1 MARLDL
7 YVNYSLQASIKLEG
21 DAIDLGRDPQCAVQL
36 ADARVSRRHAV
47 ISSSPG
53 AHTIENLGRNGT
65 RVNGEPLTGPHR
77 LQAGDAIF
85 IASNI
90 LIYQPDDA
98 PAEDLGATQLDLP
111 PDLTG

>member
-7 YVNYSLQASIKLEG
+7 YVNYSLQASIKLEA
-21 DAIDLGRDPQCAVQL
+21 DSVDLGRDPQCAVQL
-36 ADARVSRRHAV
+36 ADARVSRRHAI
-47 ISSSPG
+47 ISACQG

-65 RVNGEPLTGPHR
+65 RINGEPLTAPHR
-77 LQAGDAIF
+77 LRAGDAIF

-98 PAEDLGATQLDLP
+98 PADDLGATQLDLASE
-111 PDLTG
+111 

>member
-21 DAIDLGRDPQCAVQL
+21 DRIELGRDPQCEVQL
-36 ADARVSRRHAV
+36 ADARVSRRHAT
-47 ISSSPG
+47 IAAHQG

-65 RVNGEPLTGPHR
+65 RVNGEPLTAPHR
-77 LQAGDAIF
+77 LRAGDAIF

-90 LIYQPDDA
+90 LIYQADGA
-98 PAEDLGATQLDLP
+98 PTEEALATQLDLP
-111 PDLTG
+111 AD